1 MPYCVGV
8 NQRDNPMTDFHN
20 TSLDQKDY
28 LEIQADKAEAL
39 AIANLNTE
47 NCWKNDAFHTYY
59 LEVCDQATK
68 QAADPLYGGPDYD
81 GCFDEGTPLEVI
93 IEGYQDGDSAAD
105 TAGALLEGIAEQA
118 YEDMLSNPP
127 ESAAERHHAAWLE
140 KLKAK
145 S

>member
-1 MPYCVGV
+1 
-8 NQRDNPMTDFHN
+8 MTDFHN
-20 TSLDQKDY
+20 TSLDQKDHW
-28 LEIQADKAEAL
+28 EVQADKAEAL

-68 QAADPLYGGPDYD
+68 QAADPHYGGPDYD

-93 IEGYQDGDSAAD
+93 IEGYQDGDSAAE
-105 TAGALLEGIAEQA
+105 TAGSLLEGIAEQD
-118 YEDMLSNPP
+118 YEDSLSNPP
-127 ESAAERHHAAWLE
+127 ETAAERHHAAWVQKQELN
-140 KLKAK
+140 